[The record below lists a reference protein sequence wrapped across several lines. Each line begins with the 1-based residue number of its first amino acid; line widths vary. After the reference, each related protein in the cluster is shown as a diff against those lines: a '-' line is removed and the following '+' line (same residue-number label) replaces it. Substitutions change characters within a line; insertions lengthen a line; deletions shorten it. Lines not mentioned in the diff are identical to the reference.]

1 MYTID
6 NDNIVT
12 ELTVHIIDSKTEN
25 SVGTGILI
33 NQNNSD
39 NTLYLVSAAH
49 CFFED
54 GDSFQTIRTNFI
66 AKIFNPTTQKYVE
79 VNLVPDENLL
89 FRDIDKDIGL
99 IVLSKSLFDFEISTL
114 NLIKERETYSDFI
127 IKGFPLATQGKEIV
141 TINPVWNQAAP
152 TKQIFNLQLSEDYS
166 SYNITGFSGS
176 GVFLKTPQ
184 EVYLMGIFTRY
195 RSEEK
200 GKIIYCQNID
210 VIDELLQ
217 KNYRLPLTYSYI
229 GSNGLTSSF
238 FKNHVEKAIGNLGER
253 YSDKL
258 NFRLPIAH
266 RFNELSKDN
275 VFKTRLLKIFD
286 VWLTDRAISNSTKL
300 EKIGAVEAKLDK
312 LRDDIIKWEASNP
325 FNILTKIDLQWFFA
339 ELKDF
344 DKLIDG
350 RIAQLFD
357 EAYLIIKNDKEK
369 KNTTSNI
376 FGAEIGR
383 LREIS
388 RANYKLINNLTTNV
402 NLNVTNNPFLI
413 IKGEAGAGKSHLLG
427 DIAKERSLKNL
438 PTFLLLGQLFN
449 GSATIEKNILDQL
462 DLSCTFK
469 DMLSSLNSI
478 GRQVNSRV
486 LILIDAV
493 NETPNGI
500 TFWNNQILGLVNSVS
515 KFPYIGIAFTIRDT
529 YWDFI
534 MPKNIQ
540 EKATVIE
547 HEAFKGNEY
556 EALKIFCKS
565 YGLEQP
571 NFPILSHEFS
581 NPLFLKLC
589 CAGIVNS
596 GSKIFPSGFNGINNV
611 FNYYIDS
618 VYHKISV
625 KPEYRIRKKIVWQAI
640 RVFSEHCSIKNT
652 RQIKLSEVLQLF
664 KSDFTDTPNLLIDLI
679 EEGVF
684 IKSIPGYYHDENGK
698 YIKDESEQIYFA
710 YERLGD
716 FLIADYEL
724 QNFKSSE
731 EVISAFSDKRKL
743 SSHISNF
750 HYNNRGL
757 LEAFAV
763 ILPERFS
770 LELYEV
776 YSWVFVKYFLLNDSE
791 DNLLLSEDWE
801 INCSDINHAF
811 LKSLKWRTIESIDN
825 EKITKY
831 LYSNEFDLTV
841 SHSYYLY
848 TIFQLACIP
857 AHPMNGDRLHKI
869 LLSYTMADRDA
880 FWQHFIL
887 EYSDANFGD
896 GDLPIKRLLDFAW
909 QSGISHQLN
918 DETCRLLGQ
927 TLSWG
932 LATTDTILRDKIT
945 KALVNLFEEKP
956 LVLVMVLKAF
966 KRVNDLFI
974 LDRLYAV
981 TYGVILRTN
990 ADEGIRILAQYTFD
1004 NIFKNNRVPV
1014 HILIRDYARNIV
1026 EYAIYKGFKFKCS
1039 IELIRPPYNSK
1050 IPNLPKEEEIK
1061 KYEIHYKSKT
1071 FEKSPKLSRLFS
1083 QPYYSTIERDFG
1095 RKEVAGFIDDFY
1107 PISYT
1112 KEPDYK
1118 IFIRKANKIQKAVL
1132 KVYSTITKH
1141 IVKLET
1147 NDYQLKLQLGDAK
1160 YKEQLDRT
1168 REQPKKLLDKIEELS
1183 VFQKS
1188 DLEFLKNEI
1197 LPYLETKERLKS
1209 IWGYTNTLDS
1219 RPFRR
1224 WIVERVHKMGYNIKK
1239 HGHFDLYYSKFDGA
1253 DYRYHIDRIGKK
1265 YQKIAMYEIFAII
1278 ADNFKISTNR
1288 GNRKFDHFQGTFQ
1301 NYLRD
1306 IDPAFTSLEK
1316 TDDLTIDENI
1326 DELDQIKMWYD
1337 DPAYM
1342 YWDLP
1347 SADWTSTL
1355 DDLPSIND
1363 ILIKK
1368 NINGVEWI
1376 HLQKQFKLTE
1386 PKLFGEDKYDRQRK
1400 EFSYY
1405 VQGYIVK
1412 KTEKN
1417 NLLKFLDESDLSQIS
1432 LPENNSSFS
1441 SLINRE
1447 RFWSPADKFETKNY
1461 QTRVWQTINGTQS
1474 KLMVTTTG
1482 AKGGFDKDR
1491 SEANQQYNIPCKF
1504 IIEGLN
1510 LKYSSKDGDFMDD
1523 NGETVVIN
1531 TSPES
1536 VLIKKDFLLDFL
1548 KMKNMDIIWN
1558 ITVDKNAKLDKRLMG
1573 KYLFGRFSGMYSL
1586 NSDRSVIGNL
1596 KLNEQSKNY

>member
-275 VFKTRLLKIFD
+275 LFKKRLLKILD
-286 VWLTDRAISNSTKL
+286 EWLTDRAIGSTTKL
-300 EKIGAVEAKLDK
+300 KKISVVEERLDK
-312 LRDDIIKWEASNP
+312 LRMDLVNWEKSNP
-325 FNILTKIDLQWFFA
+325 FNVLHKIDLNWFLD
-339 ELKDF
+339 ELRVF
-344 DKLIDG
+344 DKLLDNTISEL
-350 RIAQLFD
+350 IN
-357 EAYLIIKNDKEK
+357 EAYQLSKENTEK
-369 KNTTSNI
+369 KNDAHRI
-376 FGAEIGR
+376 FGTEIGR

-388 RANYKLINNLTTNV
+388 KANYKLLGNLTSK
-402 NLNVTNNPFLI
+402 LNFDIANNPFMI

-427 DIAKERSLKNL
+427 DIAQERSAKNL
-438 PTFLLLGQLFN
+438 PTILLLGQLFN
-449 GSATIEKNILDQL
+449 SSLTIERNIVDQL
-462 DLSCTFK
+462 DLSCNFNE
-469 DMLSSLNSI
+469 LLCSLDGI
-478 GRQVNSRV
+478 GRQINSRV

-493 NETPNGI
+493 NETAGGI
-500 TFWNNQILGLVNSVS
+500 TFWKDRILGLIDSVS

-529 YWDFI
+529 YWDYM
-534 MPKNIQ
+534 MPKNIKV
-540 EKATVIE
+540 KATVVE
-547 HEAFKGNEY
+547 HEGFRGNEY
-556 EALKIFCKS
+556 EALKTFCKS

-571 NFPILSHEFS
+571 SFPILSHEFS

-596 GSKIFPSGFNGINNV
+596 GSTVFPSGFNGINNV

-618 VYHKISV
+618 VYHKISS
-625 KPEYRIRKKIVWQAI
+625 KAEYRLRPKIVWQAI
-640 RVFSEHCSIKNT
+640 KVFSKACSNKNR
-652 RQIKLSEVLQLF
+652 RQIKLNEVLQLF
-664 KSDFTDTPNLLIDLI
+664 KSNFADTPNLLMDLI
-679 EEGVF
+679 EEGIF
-684 IKSIPGYYHDENGK
+684 IKSLPGYYHDENGK
-698 YIKDESEQIYFA
+698 YVKDDSEQLYFA

-716 FLIADYEL
+716 FLIADYKL
-724 QNFKSSE
+724 QAFKDSDD
-731 EVISAFSDKRKL
+731 VIRAFAENGKFDKY
-743 SSHISNF
+743 INNF
-750 HYNNRGL
+750 HYNERGL

-776 YSWVFVKYFLLNDSE
+776 YNWVFQKYFILNE
-791 DNLLLSEDWE
+791 KKENVLISEDWE
-801 INCSDINHAF
+801 INCSDINDAF
-811 LKSLKWRTIESIDN
+811 LKSLKWRKITSIDDD
-825 EKITKY
+825 KITEYLDSKEFNLTVVYSHY
-831 LYSNEFDLTV
+831 LYI
-841 SHSYYLY
+841 
-848 TIFQLACIP
+848 IFQLSCIP
-857 AHPMNGDRLHKI
+857 LHPMNGDRLHKI
-869 LLSYTMADRDA
+869 LLSYTMPDRDS
-880 FWQHFIL
+880 FWQHFII

-896 GDLPIKRLLDFAW
+896 GDLPVKRLLDFAW
-909 QSGISHQLN
+909 QSGISSQLN

-927 TLSWG
+927 TLAWI
-932 LATTDTILRDKIT
+932 LATTDTILRDKVT

-956 LVLVMVLKAF
+956 FVLMEILKSF
-966 KRVNDLFI
+966 QKVNDLYI
-974 LDRLYAV
+974 LERLYAV
-981 TYGVILRTN
+981 TYGVVLRTN
-990 ADEGIRILAQYTFD
+990 SDEGVQKFAQHAFD
-1004 NIFKNNRVPV
+1004 QVFKSGRVPT
-1014 HILIRDYARNIV
+1014 HILLRDYARNII
-1026 EYAIYKGFKFKCS
+1026 EYAVYKGLKLKCKL
-1039 IELIRPPYNSK
+1039 ELIRPPYKSK
-1050 IPNLPKEEEIK
+1050 IPKLPTDEEIE
-1061 KYEIHYKSKT
+1061 KYQIHYKSSK

-1083 QPYYSTIERDFG
+1083 KPYYSTMDDDFG
-1095 RKEVAGFIDDFY
+1095 RKEIAGFIDDFY

-1118 IFIRKANKIQKAVL
+1118 IFIRKANKMQKTVL
-1132 KVYSTITKH
+1132 KVYSNIINH

-1147 NDYQLKLQLGDAK
+1147 NDYQLKLQLGEKK
-1160 YKEQLDRT
+1160 YKEQLERAKK
-1168 REQPKKLLDKIEELS
+1168 QPKKLLDKSEELS

-1188 DLEFLKNEI
+1188 DLEFLKNDI
-1197 LPYLETKERLKS
+1197 VPYLEVKERLKS

-1224 WIVERVHKMGYNIKK
+1224 WIVERVHKLGYTIKK
-1239 HGHFDLYYSKFDGA
+1239 HGQFDLYYSKFDGS

-1278 ADNFKISTNR
+1278 ADNFKINTGS
-1288 GNRKFDHFQGTFQ
+1288 RKFDYFQGAWQ

-1306 IDPAFTSLEK
+1306 IDPAFILLEK
-1316 TDDLTIDENI
+1316 DSEVEENI
-1326 DELDQIKMWYD
+1326 EEIESVKMWYD
-1337 DPAYM
+1337 DKPYL
-1342 YWDLP
+1342 YWNIP
-1347 SADWTSTL
+1347 SPEWSVSL
-1355 DDLPSIND
+1355 DDLSNIND
-1363 ILIKK
+1363 IILKK
-1368 NINGVEWI
+1368 DDDGVEWI
-1376 HLQKQFKLTE
+1376 HLQIYSKLTE
-1386 PKLFGEDKYDRQRK
+1386 PKLFGEDKYDRERK
-1400 EFSYY
+1400 ELSYFI
-1405 VQGYIVK
+1405 QGYIIK
-1412 KTEKN
+1412 KAEKN
-1417 NLLKFLDESDLSQIS
+1417 KLLKFLDESNLRQIS
-1432 LPENNSSFS
+1432 LPENNSSSS

-1447 RFWSPADKFETKNY
+1447 KFWSPADKYETKNY
-1461 QTRVWQTINGTQS
+1461 DRRVWQSVDGTEC
-1474 KLMVTTTG
+1474 KLMVSTTG
-1482 AKGGFDKDR
+1482 AKGLLEEDK
-1491 SEANQQYNIPCKF
+1491 SEANEKYNIPCKF
-1504 IIEGLN
+1504 IFEGLN
-1510 LKYSSKDGDFMDD
+1510 LKYSPKDGDFTNDS
-1523 NGETVVIN
+1523 GEMVVTN
-1531 TSPES
+1531 SGPEG
-1536 VLIKKDFLLDFL
+1536 VLIKKDFLLDYL
-1548 KMKNMDIIWN
+1548 KKKNLDIIWSV
-1558 ITVDKNAKLDKRLMG
+1558 TVDKNAKLDKRFMG
-1573 KYLFGRFSGMYSL
+1573 KYLFGRFSGIYSVTQ
-1586 NSDRSVIGNL
+1586 NREVVGNI
-1596 KLNEQSKNY
+1596 KLNEQRKNY